1 MNELE
6 NQENNP
12 ETIPVK
18 KSKKS
23 SAIIIVLMIVIILAG
38 INGFYLNEFQKNN
51 QQLQKQIN
59 QLNNQ
64 QKNFFTKQQTEQ
76 LIKDNHPVIPTIL
89 NSEQITKLIEQ
100 TITDLKIPRQPID
113 YDQLNYLLK
122 QSQQIEINIQNKI
135 DNLKNNIQEE
145 TNLVKQNIEK
155 FFHKKNPYPLIKLLE
170 SVNLLIEINQYQT
183 AIEKMNNALSLI
195 DKFDFDLTEQ
205 KQQLIAIKQQYKK
218 LSEKSNYQTFNQ
230 LLEKI
235 NNLPIKSN
243 KKEIEITNNQN
254 QSGFLNKIKNIFTN
268 LFNKL
273 ITVKRN
279 DKEDTSWLDESAAM
293 QSTVRADIRLQLLTI
308 KNLFF
313 LQQPEQLKENVKQLI
328 GVINKYFDNDSA
340 LVKDFVNKIENISF
354 DNQANQQLANQI
366 DQVILEIIKKAG
378 E

>member
-76 LIKDNHPVIPTIL
+76 LIKDNNPVIPTIL

-293 QSTVRADIRLQLLTI
+293 QSTVRANIRLQLLTI

-328 GVINKYFDNDSA
+328 VVINKYFDNDSA